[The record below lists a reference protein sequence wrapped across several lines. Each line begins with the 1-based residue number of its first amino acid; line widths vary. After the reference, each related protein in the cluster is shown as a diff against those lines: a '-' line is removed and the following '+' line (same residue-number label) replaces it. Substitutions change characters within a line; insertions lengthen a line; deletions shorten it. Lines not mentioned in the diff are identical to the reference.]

1 MANFS
6 KGMGKKIKELYE
18 KVNSKDFA
26 PAIPEYILKLEYQKL
41 KDLKKEGDAAVSKL
55 RGGFGSFGENNDY
68 EFNDTKESVEKF
80 VGNVNAYIE
89 DNPDV
94 KSKMRNLIKKIE
106 KEINNLKSSN
116 IITSNIDFRKSE
128 KVADDYEN
136 MITVKDYSKKC
147 DKILKDIKEFKKTY
161 GKTDTKFNKEKF
173 ESEKK
178 KLLGNY
184 QKSIIAFTTEL
195 TKIDTYFEGC
205 SDNGKYKLKNISSNL
220 AGYIDKLNKKY
231 VFDLKNKS
239 DNTSTDL
246 KIDDTKIT
254 IFDDYKD
261 KNDRYKTLFKNKF
274 NEVVGNPKGEENT
287 DGTFCGLYI
296 ALKEAEEDENKFNQ
310 KDLEIIKN
318 GAVVYKDFVKEI
330 SKICDQF
337 SLAGEQFY
345 QLEKQNK
352 DFALEL
358 KKQNIPNLK
367 SAKDICDKAE
377 WIKSEFKSLKFYSEY
392 ERAALEK
399 YQGKNLVNVLY
410 NAKLRLEFSL
420 KDIDSF
426 VNVFKNSGS
435 SYNDLCESIK
445 SIDDAKDKMVESNKY
460 VKSETASNVKQNF
473 ENFKDLDNSIYN
485 LYKRVKNSQKD
496 LDGHTKKI
504 LALLYQYK
512 EDNTRFKKILRFI
525 VKKLFV
531 NLAKIISI
539 VSIAESV
546 ATGNYIGAMN
556 SATNM
561 LMNITGD
568 YLSTNLTRNLYKWY
582 NKIYK

>member
-18 KVNSKDFA
+18 KVNSEDFA
-26 PAIPEYILKLEYQKL
+26 PAIPEYILKLKYQKL
-41 KDLKKEGDAAVSKL
+41 KDLKKEGDAVVSKL
-55 RGGFGSFGENNDY
+55 RGGFGSFGGNNDN
-68 EFNDTKESVEKF
+68 EFIRTKESVEKF

-136 MITVKDYSKKC
+136 MITVKNYSKKC
-147 DKILKDIKEFKKTY
+147 DEILKDIKEFKKTH

-195 TKIDTYFEGC
+195 AKIKTYFEEC
-205 SDNGKYKLKNISSNL
+205 SYNGDKKYELSAIEEDLKK
-220 AGYIDKLNKKY
+220 YIDKLNIKHG
-231 VFDLKNKS
+231 FSLKVATNIGV
-239 DNTSTDL
+239 DFTITD
-246 KIDDTKIT
+246 KKIT
-254 IFDDYKD
+254 IFDYQDD
-261 KNDRYKTLFKNKF
+261 KSRYKELFKNKF
-274 NEVVGNPKGEENT
+274 NKVVGNPKGEENT

-296 ALKEAEEDENKFNQ
+296 ALKKAEEDRDKFNQ
-310 KDLEIIKN
+310 EDLESIKN

-377 WIKSEFKSLKFYSEY
+377 SIKSEFKSLKFYSEY
-392 ERAALEK
+392 ERAAQNE
-399 YQGKNLVNVLY
+399 YQGKSLVNVLY

-435 SYNDLCESIK
+435 SYNDLYESIK
-445 SIDDAKDKMVESNKY
+445 SIDDAKTKMVESNKY
-460 VKSETASNVKQNF
+460 VKSETASRVKQNL

-504 LALLYQYK
+504 LLLLYQYK
-512 EDNTRFKKILRFI
+512 EDNTRFKKILKFI

-561 LMNITGD
+561 LMNITD
-568 YLSTNLTRNLYKWY
+568 NYLSTNLTRNLYK
-582 NKIYK
+582 

>member
-6 KGMGKKIKELYE
+6 KGMGKKIRELYE
-18 KVNSKDFA
+18 KVNNENFA

-41 KDLKKEGDAAVSKL
+41 KDLKKEGDAVVSKL
-55 RGGFGSFGENNDY
+55 RGGFGSFGGNHDDAFNN
-68 EFNDTKESVEKF
+68 TKESVEKF

-128 KVADDYEN
+128 KTTDYWN
-136 MITVKDYSKKC
+136 IITVKDYSKAC
-147 DKILKDIKEFKKTY
+147 DEVLKGIKDFKNKY
-161 GKTDTKFNKEKF
+161 GKTDTKFSKKEF

-205 SDNGKYKLKNISSNL
+205 SDNGKYKLEDISSDLN
-220 AGYIDKLNKKY
+220 GYINKLNKKY

-239 DNTSTDL
+239 DDTDTDL
-246 KIDDTKIT
+246 KIDDKKIT

-261 KNDRYKTLFKNKF
+261 KNCRYKTLFKNKF
-274 NEVVGNPKGEENT
+274 NEVVGNPKGDENT

-296 ALKEAEEDENKFNQ
+296 ALKKEEEDRDKFNQ
-310 KDLEIIKN
+310 EDLERIKN

-377 WIKSEFKSLKFYSEY
+377 SIKSEFKSLKFYSEY
-392 ERAALEK
+392 ERAAQNE
-399 YQGKNLVNVLY
+399 YQGKSLVNVLY

-435 SYNDLCESIK
+435 SYNDLYESIK

-525 VKKLFV
+525 VKKLFL

-568 YLSTNLTRNLYKWY
+568 YLSTDLTRNLYK
-582 NKIYK
+582 